1 MFCRSEGDQLA
12 RELGV
17 PMLHTSV
24 KTDTNAITFFIKI
37 ITITLVIIL
46 ITFPIILNT
55 IPHPPHHQ
63 VKTDTNVGEV
73 FQSLASAHLNRNRDQ
88 VEVDQVSTTLHGGQ
102 HGGQDLKQKSFYE

>member
-24 KTDTNAITFFIKI
+24 KTYTKATTSFIKM
-37 ITITLVIIL
+37 ITITLAIII

-73 FQSLASAHLNRNRDQ
+73 FHSLASTHLNRNRDR
-88 VEVDQVSTTLHGGQ
+88 VEVDQVGTTLHGGQ
-102 HGGQDLKQKSFYE
+102 DAKQNKTK

>member
-24 KTDTNAITFFIKI
+24 KTDTNAITSSIKM

-46 ITFPIILNT
+46 ITFPIIHNT
-55 IPHPPHHQ
+55 ILHPSPHQ

-88 VEVDQVSTTLHGGQ
+88 VEVDQVGTTFPGGQ

>member
-1 MFCRSEGDQLA
+1 MLCRSEGDQLA

-24 KTDTNAITFFIKI
+24 KTDTNATTFIKM

-46 ITFPIILNT
+46 TTFPIILNT
-55 IPHPPHHQ
+55 IPHLPHHQ

-88 VEVDQVSTTLHGGQ
+88 VEVDQVGTE
-102 HGGQDLKQKSFYE
+102 QDVKQKKFS

>member
-24 KTDTNAITFFIKI
+24 KTDTNAITSFIEM

-46 ITFPIILNT
+46 ITFPIIHNT
-55 IPHPPHHQ
+55 ILHPSPPPGEDGHKRGRSLPESRQRPPPQEQGPGRGGAGGHHFTWWA
-63 VKTDTNVGEV
+63 KNVFMNE
-73 FQSLASAHLNRNRDQ
+73 L
-88 VEVDQVSTTLHGGQ
+88 
-102 HGGQDLKQKSFYE
+102 

>member
-24 KTDTNAITFFIKI
+24 KTDTNAITSSIKM
-37 ITITLVIIL
+37 ITITLIL

-55 IPHPPHHQ
+55 ILHLPHHQ

-88 VEVDQVSTTLHGGQ
+88 VEVEKVGTTLHGGQ
-102 HGGQDLKQKSFYE
+102 DVKKKFS

>member
-24 KTDTNAITFFIKI
+24 KTDTNAITSSIKM
-37 ITITLVIIL
+37 ITITLIL

-55 IPHPPHHQ
+55 ILHPPHHQ

-88 VEVDQVSTTLHGGQ
+88 VEVEQVGRM
-102 HGGQDLKQKSFYE
+102 